1 MFARDR
7 NSRRSPPDLG
17 MYATRTLSS
26 PRGSGLS
33 RAAYLFS
40 WSLIGVAAVAGCLY
54 SLDRNDVLLKEA
66 RRRGLETPYLALERR
81 LVGTPGWGTPRSL
94 EDASALPSSGGAIQ
108 LASAPVSSPVRE
120 QPSSAPAR
128 EEKQPSA
135 PSETATSDGIKI
147 TSLESLAP
155 VPAAPAARGTV
166 PAVAAAPRSAAVRPA
181 RVAESKPSRAA
192 SVALASEPE
201 KPAAKPKSVAA
212 PAKAAEPAPKP
223 APVKAAPA
231 PKPAPHPADD
241 NPLKAAIRSA
251 IEKDGK

>member
-1 MFARDR
+1 
-7 NSRRSPPDLG
+7 
-17 MYATRTLSS
+17 
-26 PRGSGLS
+26 LS

-120 QPSSAPAR
+120 QPSSASAR

-166 PAVAAAPRSAAVRPA
+166 PAVAAAPRSAAVRSA
-181 RVAESKPSRAA
+181 RVAESKPSAGSR
-192 SVALASEPE
+192 VALASEPE
-201 KPAAKPKSVAA
+201 KPAAKTKSVAAPTKGAEPAKPAPAKAA
-212 PAKAAEPAPKP
+212 PAKAAPAPK
-223 APVKAAPA
+223 AAP
-231 PKPAPHPADD
+231 PPADD